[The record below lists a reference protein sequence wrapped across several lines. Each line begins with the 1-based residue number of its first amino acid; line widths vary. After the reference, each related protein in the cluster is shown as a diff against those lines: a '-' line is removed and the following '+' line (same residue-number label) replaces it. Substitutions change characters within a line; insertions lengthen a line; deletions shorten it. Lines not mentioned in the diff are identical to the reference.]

1 MIRYIHL
8 LTTFGDEKGSKSIMI
23 KYLLVSA
30 CMSYNILIEY
40 PSLNELGTIISTPY
54 LTMKFPSETKKSM
67 PSESTK

>member
-1 MIRYIHL
+1 MKTLGTLIVVIMIRWL
-8 LTTFGDEKGSKSIMI
+8 SKS
-23 KYLLVSA
+23 SA